1 MKKILTVS
9 ILVLSLVV
17 SVSFAEEIKLDS
29 QLSQDLFKSVSKEL
43 GVALAFN
50 PMSPAE
56 PLGITG
62 FDAAA
67 EVIVTDI
74 NDNKDYWKLT
84 FENQDTIPM
93 IPTARIHLQKG
104 LPFNLDIGAM
114 YSSVPSTDIK
124 LWGVELKYAILE
136 GGITMPAISIRG
148 AFSKLEGVD
157 DLDINTYSG
166 DLLISK
172 GFLFL
177 TPYAGVTML
186 RVNASENSDLVSL
199 DDIHETIYRG
209 LIGLQVSP
217 LPLFNI
223 TVEASIGE
231 VNQYGLKLGL
241 RF

>member
-1 MKKILTVS
+1 MKKILTVA

-17 SVSFAEEIKLDS
+17 SVSFAEDIKLDS

-231 VNQYGLKLGL
+231 VNQYGLKLGV

>member
-1 MKKILTVS
+1 MKKFLLVAAAILISTVT
-9 ILVLSLVV
+9 
-17 SVSFAEEIKLDS
+17 SFAKDIKLDPG
-29 QLSQDLFKSVSKEL
+29 LTQDMFKSATKEL

-67 EVIVTDI
+67 EVIVTEI
-74 NDNKDYWKLT
+74 NDDKDYWKLT
-84 FENQDTIPM
+84 FKNGDTIPT

-104 LPFNLDIGAM
+104 LPFNIDVGAM

-124 LWGVELKYAILE
+124 LWGVEVKYAILE

-148 AFSKLEGVD
+148 AFSKLEGIDEIDV
-157 DLDINTYSG
+157 NTYSG
-166 DLLISK
+166 DLMISK

-177 TPYAGVTML
+177 TPYAGITML
-186 RVNASENSDLVSL
+186 RVNASENSDLVTL
-199 DDIHETIYRG
+199 DDVHETIYRG
-209 LIGLQVSP
+209 LLGLQVSP
-217 LPLFNI
+217 LPLLNI

-231 VNQYGLKLGL
+231 VKQYGLKLGL